1 MEKTTEKQRKTAIN
15 FKIYM
20 KTEMKTY
27 PPPPKKKV
35 LDVNRLLEQSWLA
48 D

>member
-20 KTEMKTY
+20 KTKMKTY
-27 PPPPKKKV
+27 PPPPKKSF
-35 LDVNRLLEQSWLA
+35 RCEQTPGTKLVG
-48 D
+48 